1 MASPTRIGRFE
12 IVRELGRGAMGLVY
26 LAHDPKIDRKVA
38 IKTIQ
43 RNPALGDT
51 EADESKQRFLREA
64 QAAGKLIHAG
74 IVTIFDVGEDQGFS
88 YIAME
93 YIEGSTLETATK
105 PGGLLPI
112 EQVVRMVIQACAA
125 LDYAH
130 ENRIVHRDV
139 KPANLMVIGGKQ
151 LKITDF
157 GLAKNPS
164 ANLTSAGTLVGTPNY
179 MSPEQIMG
187 RALDGRSDLF
197 SLGVVLYELLTGD
210 RPFGGDTISTI
221 IYKILHEIP
230 KSPEIVNPRVPAA
243 LTQVILKA
251 IDKDPAKR
259 YQSGHEFADAL
270 QAYLDS
276 VSPQMLSA
284 QMRSSVVREPAAE
297 TVAELPGE
305 GPAAAVAAARAAAAK
320 REAARARP
328 TAEPPQRR
336 SLALPILLVALAG
349 LGIAAAALYPRWAP
363 LLKGGAKA
371 AEPAAEA
378 KATAESA
385 ERPAAETGATPGG
398 EPARGGPSVTLPAPL
413 PAGDVAS
420 IRVETDPPGGKIF
433 LDGAEVTGG
442 TIVLGKGDGAPH
454 TLVASNACFED
465 QRAVRSS
472 DPDSVLMRLRTPK
485 LHRIRV
491 NSDPPG
497 ARVSLD
503 GHDMPGQ
510 TPADLNITAC
520 EPHAISARLSGFRD
534 SLRKFAADTV
544 WPSVS
549 PLTLAMEKLP
559 EGSLLVKSPYPVDV
573 LEGGRALGSSGSPVS
588 LSAGRHALSFTN
600 KDLFVDLTAD
610 VDVKPGETATPSVA
624 FPGVGQLT
632 VFANPSNGYAMVD
645 GKKIGALPINGFP
658 IAEGRYTVKVV
669 LDTGE
674 VKEKTSLV
682 TSGRTTV
689 EKFLFP

>member
-1 MASPTRIGRFE
+1 
-12 IVRELGRGAMGLVY
+12 
-26 LAHDPKIDRKVA
+26 
-38 IKTIQ
+38 KTIQ

-93 YIEGSTLETATK
+93 YIEGANLESATK
-105 PGGLLPI
+105 PGTLLPI
-112 EQVVRMVIQACAA
+112 EQAVRMVIQACAA

-130 ENRIVHRDV
+130 ENKIIHRDV
-139 KPANLMVIGGKQ
+139 KPANLMVVGGKQ

-230 KSPEIVNPRVPAA
+230 KSPEVVNPRVPGA
-243 LTQVILKA
+243 LTQVILRA
-251 IDKDPAKR
+251 IDKDPTKR
-259 YQSGHEFADAL
+259 FQTGQEFAEAL

-276 VSPQMLSA
+276 VAP
-284 QMRSSVVREPAAE
+284 QMRSAQLRSSALREPAAE
-297 TVAELPGE
+297 TVAEIPGA
-305 GPAAAVAAARAAAAK
+305 GPAAAVASARATAAR
-320 REAARARP
+320 RETARARGVV
-328 TAEPPQRR
+328 EPSRRR
-336 SLALPILLVALAG
+336 SRALPILLLVLAG
-349 LGIAAAALYPRWAP
+349 LGIAAAALYPKWSP
-363 LLKGGAKA
+363 LLNGAPKPPEPAAQNPGA
-371 AEPAAEA
+371 AEP
-378 KATAESA
+378 TG
-385 ERPAAETGATPGG
+385 RPTGDPGGVPGG
-398 EPARGGPSVTLPAPL
+398 EPVRSGPSVSLPAPL

-420 IRVETDPPGGKIF
+420 IRVETDPPGGKIL

-442 TIVLGKGDGAPH
+442 TIVLSKGDGVPH
-454 TLVASNACFED
+454 TLVASNACLED

-472 DPDSVLMRLRTPK
+472 DPDSILVRLKTPK

-503 GHDMPGQ
+503 GHDVPGQ
-510 TPADLNITAC
+510 TPADLNLTAC

-534 SLRKFAADTV
+534 TVRKFAADTV
-544 WPSVS
+544 WPAVS
-549 PLTLAMEKLP
+549 PLNLAMEKLP
-559 EGSLLVKSPYPVDV
+559 EGSILVKSPYPVDV
-573 LEGGRALGSSGSPVS
+573 LEGGRPLGASGSPVS
-588 LSAGRHALSFTN
+588 LSAGRHALSFSN
-600 KDLFVDLTAD
+600 KDLFVEVTAD
-610 VDVKPGETATPSVA
+610 VDVRPGETASPTIA

-645 GKKIGALPINGFP
+645 GRKIGALPINGFS

-682 TSGRTTV
+682 SSGRTTI